1 MTPTLL
7 LALLAC
13 SLALAQD
20 FTGRWTG
27 VADTIDETGEKRQER
42 HTLEIKSED
51 GKLTA
56 ARIGKNGK
64 AGAAMQV
71 QTDGAKIQLIEFL
84 PTGGGEPLRWKLTL
98 IDEKLTGK
106 YQVLHDDP
114 KKWQYDRTGPAT
126 YTKSIE
132 PAAK

>member
-1 MTPTLL
+1 MKFLT
-7 LALLAC
+7 LALLAAT
-13 SLALAQD
+13 LLPAQD

-27 VADTIDETGEKRQER
+27 TADTVDETGVKRQEQ

-56 ARIGKNGK
+56 ARIGKSGK
-64 AGAAMQV
+64 PGIAMQV

-98 IDEKLTGK
+98 TDGKLTGR
-106 YQVLHDDP
+106 YQVLHDP

-126 YTKSIE
+126 YTKE
-132 PAAK
+132 